1 MSVTAQNDVSDVPAS
16 TRAHFGPITL
26 AAGIRPGHVT
36 AFACV
41 AICSLS
47 LYVFVNFMQPYL
59 LHGQIAVP
67 ATDTGRL
74 TSHLSVMQE
83 ILVLACVGPIGALSD
98 RIGRRTVF
106 ALGLLVVAS
115 GLVLF
120 SVASTGPELFG
131 ARAVFAFGT
140 AATTATLAAVAADY
154 PDNAARGKFLGLMLI
169 TQQLAILLLV
179 ATIAARLPAWLVA
192 RGISAVPAGQIT
204 FRAAAAFGLL
214 GAVLA
219 WRGLARKAASTQ
231 VARKNLLASLALI
244 AAHIRRHPQYIIV
257 VAVAFV
263 ARGDAAIMSGFLS
276 LWVVQ
281 SAGAAGITAA
291 HAMHSAGLLL
301 TSVTICGMVSAC
313 IAGFVADRVSRIA
326 ALAAALVIAG
336 GGNILLL
343 AVHNVTHWPATLLI
357 GLIAAAETA
366 IVVFGQAL
374 LGEQT
379 PAELRGA
386 AIGVF
391 SMCGSL
397 GVLILVFAG
406 GVLFDL
412 VSGAAPFAML
422 GAVNVMAGVAAWVV
436 WRGRKDFFFEKK
448 KQKTFENLG
457 APERPARVQRG
468 KSFFGSFFSKK
479 EHS

>member
-1 MSVTAQNDVSDVPAS
+1 VSATWHDDIRDVPKVTQA
-16 TRAHFGPITL
+16 RLGPIML
-26 AAGIRPGHVT
+26 APGVRPGHVV

-67 ATDTGRL
+67 RADTGRL
-74 TSHLSVMQE
+74 TSHLAVMQE

-98 RIGRRTVF
+98 RVGRRAVF
-106 ALGLLVVAS
+106 ACGLLVVAV
-115 GLVLF
+115 GLALVSAAGTVLQ
-120 SVASTGPELFG
+120 LFG
-131 ARAVFAFGT
+131 ARAVFALGT
-140 AATTATLAAVAADY
+140 AATTATLAATAADY

-179 ATIAARLPAWLVA
+179 ATIAARLPSWLVA
-192 RGISAVPAGQIT
+192 RGVGPVPAGQIT
-204 FRAAAAFGLL
+204 FRAAAALGVV

-219 WRGLARKAASTQ
+219 WRGLARKSAPAAS
-231 VARKNLLASLALI
+231 ARTRLFESLARI
-244 AAHIRRHPQYIIV
+244 EAHIRRHPAYIMV

-276 LWVVQ
+276 LWVMR
-281 SAGAAGITAA
+281 SAGTAGIAA
-291 HAMHSAGLLL
+291 ANAMHSAGSLL
-301 TSVTICGMVSAC
+301 SAVTICSMVGAC
-313 IAGFVADRVSRIA
+313 IVGFAADRISRMA
-326 ALAAALVIAG
+326 ALAAALVLAG
-336 GGNILLL
+336 AGNILLL
-343 AVHNVTHWPATLLI
+343 AVHDFAHWPATLLV
-357 GLIAAAETA
+357 GAIAAAETA
-366 IVVFGQAL
+366 IVVCGQAV

-379 PAELRGA
+379 PAALRGA

-397 GVLILVFAG
+397 GVLILAFAG

-422 GAVNVMAGVAAWVV
+422 GAVNLIAGVAAWLV
-436 WRGRKDFFFEKK
+436 WRG
-448 KQKTFENLG
+448 
-457 APERPARVQRG
+457 
-468 KSFFGSFFSKK
+468 
-479 EHS
+479 

>member
-1 MSVTAQNDVSDVPAS
+1 M
-16 TRAHFGPITL
+16 
-26 AAGIRPGHVT
+26 

-59 LHGQIAVP
+59 LRGQIAVS
-67 ATDTGRL
+67 AGTTGRL

-83 ILVLACVGPIGALSD
+83 ILVLTYVGPIGALSD
-98 RIGRRTVF
+98 RAGRRTVF
-106 ALGLLVVAS
+106 ALGLLVVAL
-115 GLVLF
+115 GLALF
-120 SVASTGPELFG
+120 SCAATVPQLFG
-131 ARAVFAFGT
+131 ARAVFALGT

-192 RGISAVPAGQIT
+192 RGVGAVSAGQIT

-214 GAVLA
+214 GALLA
-219 WRGLARKAASTQ
+219 WRGLARRDAPEIA
-231 VARKNLLASLALI
+231 ARKNLFASLALI
-244 AAHIRRHPQYIIV
+244 AAHIRRKPPYIMV

-276 LWVVQ
+276 LWVVR
-281 SAGAAGITAA
+281 SAGAGGIAA
-291 HAMHSAGLLL
+291 ATAMHSAGLLL
-301 TSVTICGMVSAC
+301 SSATICGMASAC
-313 IAGFVADRVSRIA
+313 IAGFTADRVNRMG
-326 ALAAALVIAG
+326 ALAASLALAG
-336 GGNILLL
+336 AGNILLL
-343 AVHNVTHWPATLLI
+343 AVHDVAHWPAALLI
-357 GLIAAAETA
+357 GLIAGAETA
-366 IVVFGQAL
+366 IVVFGQAV

-379 PAELRGA
+379 PAALRGA

-391 SMCGSL
+391 SICGSL

-406 GVLFDL
+406 GLLFDL

-422 GAVNVMAGVAAWVV
+422 GAVNLMAGAAAFLL
-436 WRGRKDFFFEKK
+436 WRR
-448 KQKTFENLG
+448 
-457 APERPARVQRG
+457 
-468 KSFFGSFFSKK
+468 
-479 EHS
+479 

>member
-1 MSVTAQNDVSDVPAS
+1 MGGKYDVNAIRQDDKRDVPPLTQA
-16 TRAHFGPITL
+16 RFGPIKL
-26 AAGIRPGHVT
+26 AAGIRPDHVV

-59 LHGQIAVP
+59 LQGQIAV
-67 ATDTGRL
+67 AAADTGRL

-83 ILVLACVGPIGALSD
+83 ILVLACVGPIGAVSD
-98 RIGRRTVF
+98 RVGRRSVF
-106 ALGLLVVAS
+106 ALGLLVVAI

-120 SVASTGPELFG
+120 SSAATVPQLFG
-131 ARAVFAFGT
+131 ARAVFALGT

-192 RGISAVPAGQIT
+192 RGIGAVPAGQIT

-214 GAVLA
+214 GALLA
-219 WRGLARKAASTQ
+219 WRGLARKSAPTAA
-231 VARKNLLASLALI
+231 ARNGLFASLALMT
-244 AAHIRRHPQYIIV
+244 AHIRRHPPYIMV

-276 LWVVQ
+276 LWVVR
-281 SAGAAGITAA
+281 SAGAAGITPAT
-291 HAMHSAGLLL
+291 AMHSAGLLL
-301 TSVTICGMVSAC
+301 SSVTICGMVSAC
-313 IAGFVADRVSRIA
+313 IAGFAADRFSRIA
-326 ALAAALVIAG
+326 ALAASLALAG
-336 GGNILLL
+336 AGNILLL
-343 AVHNVTHWPATLLI
+343 AMHDFAHWPAIVLI

-379 PAELRGA
+379 PAYLRGA
-386 AIGVF
+386 ATGVF
-391 SMCGSL
+391 SVCGSL

-406 GVLFDL
+406 GLLFDL

-422 GAVNVMAGVAAWVV
+422 GAVNVVAGAAALMV
-436 WRGRKDFFFEKK
+436 WKR
-448 KQKTFENLG
+448 
-457 APERPARVQRG
+457 
-468 KSFFGSFFSKK
+468 
-479 EHS
+479 

>member
-1 MSVTAQNDVSDVPAS
+1 MRDVPPLAR
-16 TRAHFGPITL
+16 THFGPIAL
-26 AAGIRPGHVT
+26 AAGIRPGHVV

-59 LHGQIAVP
+59 MHGQIPVSA
-67 ATDTGRL
+67 ADTGRL

-83 ILVLACVGPIGALSD
+83 ILVLACVGPIGAVSD
-98 RIGRRTVF
+98 RVGRCGVF
-106 ALGLLVVAS
+106 AIGLLAVAM
-115 GLVLF
+115 GLMLF
-120 SVASTGPELFG
+120 SFAATVPQLYG
-131 ARAVFAFGT
+131 ARAVFALGT
-140 AATTATLAAVAADY
+140 AATTATLATVAADY

-192 RGISAVPAGQIT
+192 RGVGTVAAGQIT
-204 FRAAAAFGLL
+204 FRAAAAFGVL

-219 WRGLARKAASTQ
+219 WRGLARRGATAKAA
-231 VARKNLLASLALI
+231 RNGLFESLALI
-244 AAHIRRHPQYIIV
+244 AAHIRRHPPYIMV
-257 VAVAFV
+257 VAIAFV

-276 LWVVQ
+276 LWVVR

-291 HAMHSAGLLL
+291 RAMHSAGLLL
-301 TSVTICGMVSAC
+301 SSVTICGMASAC
-313 IAGFVADRVSRIA
+313 IAGFAADRVSRMG
-326 ALAAALVIAG
+326 ALAAALALAG
-336 GGNILLL
+336 AGNILLL
-343 AVHNVTHWPATLLI
+343 GVHDFAHWPATVLI
-357 GLIAAAETA
+357 GLIAGAETA

-379 PAELRGA
+379 PAGLRGA

-406 GVLFDL
+406 GLLFDL

-422 GAVNVMAGVAAWVV
+422 GAVNVIAALSAWLV
-436 WRGRKDFFFEKK
+436 WRR
-448 KQKTFENLG
+448 
-457 APERPARVQRG
+457 
-468 KSFFGSFFSKK
+468 
-479 EHS
+479 

>member
-1 MSVTAQNDVSDVPAS
+1 MSVTGLDAIRDGPPLTQA
-16 TRAHFGPITL
+16 RFGPIAL
-26 AAGIRPGHVT
+26 AAGVRPGHVV

-59 LHGQIAVP
+59 LHGQVAVS
-67 ATDTGRL
+67 AADTGRL

-83 ILVLACVGPIGALSD
+83 LLVLACVGPIGAVSD

-106 ALGLLVVAS
+106 ATGLLVVAL

-120 SVASTGPELFG
+120 SCARTVPGLFG
-131 ARAVFAFGT
+131 ARAMLALGT
-140 AATTATLAAVAADY
+140 AATTATLAALAADY

-192 RGISAVPAGQIT
+192 RGVGAVPAGQIT
-204 FRAAAAFGLL
+204 FRSAAAIGLL

-219 WRGLARKAASTQ
+219 WRGLAHKAAASPA
-231 VARKNLLASLALI
+231 ARKNLFASLALI
-244 AAHIRRHPQYIIV
+244 AAHIRRHPSYIIV

-276 LWVVQ
+276 LWVVR

-301 TSVTICGMVSAC
+301 SSVTICGMASAC
-313 IAGFVADRVSRIA
+313 IAGFVADRLSRIA
-326 ALAAALVIAG
+326 ALAASLALAG
-336 GGNILLL
+336 AGNILLL
-343 AVHNVTHWPATLLI
+343 GVHDVAHWPAMLLI

-379 PAELRGA
+379 PADLRGA

-406 GVLFDL
+406 GLLFDL

-422 GAVNVMAGVAAWVV
+422 GAVNVMAGAAAFLV
-436 WRGRKDFFFEKK
+436 WRR
-448 KQKTFENLG
+448 
-457 APERPARVQRG
+457 
-468 KSFFGSFFSKK
+468 
-479 EHS
+479 

>member
-1 MSVTAQNDVSDVPAS
+1 MIVTVQNDIRDVPTLTQA
-16 TRAHFGPITL
+16 RFGPIAL
-26 AAGIRPGHVT
+26 ATGIRPGHVV

-59 LHGQIAVP
+59 LHGQIAVS
-67 ATDTGRL
+67 AADTGRL

-83 ILVLACVGPIGALSD
+83 ILVLACVGPIGAVSD
-98 RIGRRTVF
+98 RIGRRGVF
-106 ALGLLVVAS
+106 ALGLLVVAL

-120 SVASTGPELFG
+120 SCAANVPDLFG
-131 ARAVFAFGT
+131 ARAVFALGT

-179 ATIAARLPAWLVA
+179 ATIAARLPSWLVA
-192 RGISAVPAGQIT
+192 RGIGAVSAGQIT
-204 FRAAAAFGLL
+204 FRAAAAFGLF

-219 WRGLARKAASTQ
+219 WRGLARKATPETATQ
-231 VARKNLLASLALI
+231 KTLFASLALI
-244 AAHIRRHPQYIIV
+244 AAHIRRHPPYILV

-281 SAGAAGITAA
+281 SAGAGGITAA

-301 TSVTICGMVSAC
+301 SSATICSMASAC
-313 IAGFVADRVSRIA
+313 IAGFAADRVSRIA
-326 ALAAALVIAG
+326 ALAAALALAG
-336 GGNILLL
+336 AGNILLL
-343 AVHNVTHWPATLLI
+343 AVHDFAHWPATVLI

-391 SMCGSL
+391 SICGSL
-397 GVLILVFAG
+397 GVLILVFVG
-406 GVLFDL
+406 GLLFDL

-422 GAVNVMAGVAAWVV
+422 GAVNVMAGAAAFLV
-436 WRGRKDFFFEKK
+436 WKR
-448 KQKTFENLG
+448 
-457 APERPARVQRG
+457 
-468 KSFFGSFFSKK
+468 
-479 EHS
+479 

>member
-1 MSVTAQNDVSDVPAS
+1 MSVTWQDEIHDVPPVTQA
-16 TRAHFGPITL
+16 RLGPIML
-26 AAGIRPGHVT
+26 AAGVRPGHVL

-41 AICSLS
+41 AISSLS

-59 LHGQIAVP
+59 LHGQIAV
-67 ATDTGRL
+67 AAADTGRL

-83 ILVLACVGPIGALSD
+83 ILVLACVGPLGALSD
-98 RIGRRTVF
+98 RVGRRTVF
-106 ALGLLVVAS
+106 AIGLLVVAL

-120 SVASTGPELFG
+120 SLAGTVPGLFG
-131 ARAVFAFGT
+131 ARAVFALGT
-140 AATTATLAAVAADY
+140 AATTATLASVAADY

-179 ATIAARLPAWLVA
+179 ATVAARLPAWLIA
-192 RGISAVPAGQIT
+192 HGTGAVLAGKIT
-204 FRAAAAFGLL
+204 FRAAAAFGFL

-219 WRGLARKAASTQ
+219 WRGLARK
-231 VARKNLLASLALI
+231 VAPRIATRKNLFASLALI
-244 AAHIRRHPQYIIV
+244 AAHIRRHPPYIMV

-276 LWVVQ
+276 LWVVR

-291 HAMHSAGLLL
+291 NAMHSAGLLL
-301 TSVTICGMVSAC
+301 SAVTICSVISAC
-313 IAGFVADRVSRIA
+313 IAGFVADRASRMA
-326 ALAAALVIAG
+326 ALAAALALAG
-336 GGNILLL
+336 AGNILLL
-343 AVHNVTHWPATLLI
+343 AVHDVTHWPATLLV

-366 IVVFGQAL
+366 IVIFGQAV

-397 GVLILVFAG
+397 GVLILAFAG
-406 GVLFDL
+406 GLLFDL

-422 GAVNVMAGVAAWVV
+422 GAVNVIAGVAAWLV
-436 WRGRKDFFFEKK
+436 WRG
-448 KQKTFENLG
+448 
-457 APERPARVQRG
+457 
-468 KSFFGSFFSKK
+468 
-479 EHS
+479 

>member
-1 MSVTAQNDVSDVPAS
+1 MSVTAQDSIRDVLPLTQA
-16 TRAHFGPITL
+16 RFGPITL
-26 AAGIRPGHVT
+26 APSIRPGHVV

-67 ATDTGRL
+67 AADTGRL

-83 ILVLACVGPIGALSD
+83 ILVLACVGPIGAVSD
-98 RIGRRTVF
+98 KVGRRTVF
-106 ALGLLVVAS
+106 ATGLLVVAI

-120 SVASTGPELFG
+120 STAATVPELFG
-131 ARAVFAFGT
+131 ARAVFALGT

-192 RGISAVPAGQIT
+192 RGIGAVPAGQIT
-204 FRAAAAFGLL
+204 FRAAAAFGLF

-219 WRGLARKAASTQ
+219 WRGLARKAAPAIA
-231 VARKNLLASLALI
+231 ARHGLFASLALI
-244 AAHIRRHPQYIIV
+244 AAHIRRHPPYIMV

-276 LWVVQ
+276 LWVVR

-301 TSVTICGMVSAC
+301 SSVTICGMASAC
-313 IAGFVADRVSRIA
+313 LAGFVADRISRIA
-326 ALAAALVIAG
+326 ALAAALALAG
-336 GGNILLL
+336 AGNILLL
-343 AVHNVTHWPATLLI
+343 AVHDVTHWPATALI

-379 PAELRGA
+379 PADLRGA

-397 GVLILVFAG
+397 GVLMLVFAG
-406 GVLFDL
+406 GLLFDL

-422 GAVNVMAGVAAWVV
+422 GAVNVIAGAAAFAV
-436 WRGRKDFFFEKK
+436 RK
-448 KQKTFENLG
+448 
-457 APERPARVQRG
+457 R
-468 KSFFGSFFSKK
+468 
-479 EHS
+479 

>member
-1 MSVTAQNDVSDVPAS
+1 
-16 TRAHFGPITL
+16 
-26 AAGIRPGHVT
+26 
-36 AFACV
+36 
-41 AICSLS
+41 
-47 LYVFVNFMQPYL
+47 MQPYL

-67 ATDTGRL
+67 AANTGRL

-83 ILVLACVGPIGALSD
+83 ILVLACVGPIGAASD
-98 RIGRRTVF
+98 RVGRRTVF
-106 ALGLLVVAS
+106 ALGLLVVAV
-115 GLVLF
+115 GLVQF
-120 SVASTGPELFG
+120 SFAATVPELFG

-154 PDNAARGKFLGLMLI
+154 PDNAARGKFLGLMLV

-179 ATIAARLPAWLVA
+179 ATIAARLPGWLVA
-192 RGISAVPAGQIT
+192 RGLGAVSAGQIT

-214 GAVLA
+214 GALLA
-219 WRGLARKAASTQ
+219 WRGLARKAARETAAQ
-231 VARKNLLASLALI
+231 QNLFASLALI
-244 AAHIRRHPQYIIV
+244 AAHIRRHPPYIMV

-276 LWVVQ
+276 LWVVR
-281 SAGAAGITAA
+281 SAGAGGIAA
-291 HAMHSAGLLL
+291 ATAMHSAGLLL
-301 TSVTICGMVSAC
+301 SSATICGMASAC
-313 IAGFVADRVSRIA
+313 IAGFTADRVSRIA
-326 ALAAALVIAG
+326 ALAASLALAG
-336 GGNILLL
+336 AGNMLLL
-343 AVHNVTHWPATLLI
+343 AIHDFAHWPATVLI

-406 GVLFDL
+406 GLLFDL

-422 GAVNVMAGVAAWVV
+422 GAVNLMAGAAAFLV
-436 WRGRKDFFFEKK
+436 WRR
-448 KQKTFENLG
+448 
-457 APERPARVQRG
+457 
-468 KSFFGSFFSKK
+468 
-479 EHS
+479 

>member
-1 MSVTAQNDVSDVPAS
+1 
-16 TRAHFGPITL
+16 
-26 AAGIRPGHVT
+26 
-36 AFACV
+36 
-41 AICSLS
+41 
-47 LYVFVNFMQPYL
+47 MQPYL
-59 LHGQIAVP
+59 LHGQIAVS

-83 ILVLACVGPIGALSD
+83 ILVLGCVGPIGAVSD
-98 RIGRRTVF
+98 IAGRRTVF
-106 ALGLLVVAS
+106 ALGLLVVAL
-115 GLVLF
+115 GLLLF
-120 SVASTGPELFG
+120 SCAATVPELFG
-131 ARAVFAFGT
+131 ARAVFALGT

-179 ATIAARLPAWLVA
+179 ATIAARLPSWLVA
-192 RGISAVPAGQIT
+192 RGIGAVPAGQIT
-204 FRAAAAFGLL
+204 FRAAAGFGLL

-219 WRGLARKAASTQ
+219 WRGLARKPAPQNAARNT
-231 VARKNLLASLALI
+231 LFASLALI
-244 AAHIRRHPQYIIV
+244 AAHIRRHPAYILV

-276 LWVVQ
+276 LWVVR

-291 HAMHSAGLLL
+291 HAMHNAGLLL
-301 TSVTICGMVSAC
+301 SSVTICGMVSAC
-313 IAGFVADRVSRIA
+313 IAGFAADRISRIA
-326 ALAAALVIAG
+326 ALASALVLAG
-336 GGNILLL
+336 AGNISLLL
-343 AVHNVTHWPATLLI
+343 VHDVTHWPATVLI

-422 GAVNVMAGVAAWVV
+422 GAVNVIAGVAAWMV
-436 WRGRKDFFFEKK
+436 WRG
-448 KQKTFENLG
+448 
-457 APERPARVQRG
+457 
-468 KSFFGSFFSKK
+468 
-479 EHS
+479 

>member
-1 MSVTAQNDVSDVPAS
+1 MWTESRLSFPTLICTGEWGVSAIVQDDAGEVPPL
-16 TRAHFGPITL
+16 TQVQFGPIAL
-26 AAGIRPGHVT
+26 AEGVRPGHVV

-59 LHGQIAVP
+59 LHGQIEVA
-67 ATDTGRL
+67 ATTTGRL

-83 ILVLACVGPIGALSD
+83 ILVLACVGPIGAVSD
-98 RIGRRTVF
+98 IVGRRTVF
-106 ALGLLVVAS
+106 AIGLLVVAF

-120 SVASTGPELFG
+120 SYAATVPELFG
-131 ARAVFAFGT
+131 ARGVFAFGT

-192 RGISAVPAGQIT
+192 SGIGAVPAGQIT

-219 WRGLARKAASTQ
+219 WRCLARKTVSTHT
-231 VARKNLLASLALI
+231 ARKNPFASLALI
-244 AAHIRRHPQYIIV
+244 AAHIRRHPPYSVV

-276 LWVVQ
+276 LWVVR

-291 HAMHSAGLLL
+291 QAMHSAGVLLS
-301 TSVTICGMVSAC
+301 SVTVCGMVSAC
-313 IAGFVADRVSRIA
+313 IAGFAADRISRIA

-336 GGNILLL
+336 AGNILLL
-343 AVHNVTHWPATLLI
+343 AVHDVTHWPAILLI

-386 AIGVF
+386 AVGVF
-391 SMCGSL
+391 SICGSL

-422 GAVNVMAGVAAWVV
+422 GAVNVIAGISALVV
-436 WRGRKDFFFEKK
+436 WRG
-448 KQKTFENLG
+448 
-457 APERPARVQRG
+457 
-468 KSFFGSFFSKK
+468 
-479 EHS
+479 

>member
-1 MSVTAQNDVSDVPAS
+1 VTGLDAIRDGPPLTQA
-16 TRAHFGPITL
+16 RFGPIAL
-26 AAGIRPGHVT
+26 AAGVRPGHVV

-67 ATDTGRL
+67 SADTGRL

-83 ILVLACVGPIGALSD
+83 ILVLACVGPIGAVSD
-98 RIGRRTVF
+98 IVGRRSVF
-106 ALGLLVVAS
+106 ALGLLVVAI

-120 SVASTGPELFG
+120 SYALSVPELFG
-131 ARAVFAFGT
+131 ARAVFALGT

-169 TQQLAILLLV
+169 TQQMAILLLV
-179 ATIAARLPAWLVA
+179 ATIAARLLAWLVA
-192 RGISAVPAGQIT
+192 RGVGAVPAGQIT

-219 WRGLARKAASTQ
+219 WRGLARRTAPAIAA
-231 VARKNLLASLALI
+231 RHGLFASLALI
-244 AAHIRRHPQYIIV
+244 AAHICRHPPYIMV

-276 LWVVQ
+276 LWVVR

-291 HAMHSAGLLL
+291 TAMHSAGVLL
-301 TSVTICGMVSAC
+301 SSITICGMVSAC
-313 IAGFVADRVSRIA
+313 LAGLAADRMSRIA
-326 ALAAALVIAG
+326 ALAASLALAG
-336 GGNILLL
+336 AGNILLL
-343 AVHNVTHWPATLLI
+343 AVHDFTHWPATLLI

-379 PAELRGA
+379 PADLRGA

-406 GVLFDL
+406 GLLFDL

-422 GAVNVMAGVAAWVV
+422 GVVNVIAGAAAFLV
-436 WRGRKDFFFEKK
+436 WKR
-448 KQKTFENLG
+448 
-457 APERPARVQRG
+457 
-468 KSFFGSFFSKK
+468 
-479 EHS
+479 